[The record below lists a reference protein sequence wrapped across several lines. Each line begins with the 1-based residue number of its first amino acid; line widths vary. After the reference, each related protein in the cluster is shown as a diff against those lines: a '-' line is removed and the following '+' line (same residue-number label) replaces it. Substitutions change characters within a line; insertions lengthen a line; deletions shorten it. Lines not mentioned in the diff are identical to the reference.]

1 MYYIQVA
8 ENEGDEPVELPLEA
22 DYTLAM
28 STLTAQYPGASGLK
42 FRFEGGKLKYDYW
55 LTAGG
60 SFLPFF
66 LIFALFKVGDW
77 RLERAEGY
85 RW

>member
-8 ENEGDEPVELPLEA
+8 ENEGEEPVELPLEA

-42 FRFEGGKLKYDYW
+42 YRYVFDEGTCSLSSEY
-55 LTAGG
+55 
-60 SFLPFF
+60 
-66 LIFALFKVGDW
+66 
-77 RLERAEGY
+77 AE
-85 RW
+85 

>member
-8 ENEGDEPVELPLEA
+8 ENEGEEPVELPLEA

-42 FRFEGGKLKYDYW
+42 YRYVFDEG
-55 LTAGG
+55 TC
-60 SFLPFF
+60 
-66 LIFALFKVGDW
+66 
-77 RLERAEGY
+77 
-85 RW
+85 